1 MGVEVF
7 PDGSVRVLAPVGGST
22 EKIEQILAR
31 KAKWI
36 VAKRREFSAM
46 GRAAPSGRVVSGMS
60 LRYLGRQYRV
70 RVRRLAGHTGRPT
83 VLHARAGVE
92 IHVGVDATQKALQA
106 ALDAWLRQ
114 QAERILAE
122 RLDACFPSFKRRG
135 HAKPRLRVRSM
146 KSRWASLS
154 SSGTLSANPALIHE
168 VVVCIDYV
176 LIHEL
181 CHLEHPHHG
190 PEFYRLLTR
199 RLPNWMAL
207 KQRLEGF

>member
-1 MGVEVF
+1 VEVF

-22 EKIEQILAR
+22 ERIEQILAR

-46 GRAAPSGRVVSGMS
+46 GRVTPSGRVVSGMS
-60 LRYLGRQYRV
+60 LRYLGRQYRI
-70 RVRRLAGHTGRPT
+70 RVRRLAGHSGRPT

-92 IHVGVDATQKALQA
+92 IHAESGATQKTLQE

-114 QAERILAE
+114 QAGLILAD
-122 RLDACFPSFKRRG
+122 RLDACFPSFRRKG
-135 HAKPRLRVRSM
+135 YAKPRLRLRSM

-154 SSGTLSANPALIHE
+154 TSGTLSANPTLVHE
-168 VVVCIDYV
+168 AVACIDYV
-176 LIHEL
+176 LTHEL

-190 PEFYRLLTR
+190 PEFFRLLTR